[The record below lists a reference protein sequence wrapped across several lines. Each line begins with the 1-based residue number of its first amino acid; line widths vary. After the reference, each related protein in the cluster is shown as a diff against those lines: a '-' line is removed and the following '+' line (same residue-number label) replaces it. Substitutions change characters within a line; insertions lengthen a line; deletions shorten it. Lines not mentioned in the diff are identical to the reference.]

1 VAAISHEV
9 LIFSDRIEYGFL
21 FIEGHDLGRSLAVSV
36 STDIH
41 YLNALNAFS
50 NKDMAVAHTSD
61 IKIKKCLTHF
71 ISIRQ

>member
-1 VAAISHEV
+1 MAAISHEV
-9 LIFSDRIEYGFL
+9 LNFSDRIEYGFL

-61 IKIKKCLTHF
+61 IKI
-71 ISIRQ
+71 